1 VKVLGIGNAIVD
13 VICKVEEN
21 FLSENNLTK
30 SMMKLVDEVEFKK
43 LLSNLTIK
51 ETIAGGSVANSIV
64 GLSQLGNT
72 VSFIGKVSNDE
83 LGNKYEKSLTNEK
96 VKYCYQ
102 KKKESIPTGTCLILI
117 TPDSERTMCTFLGIA
132 GKVSDKDIDENA
144 VKNSELVF
152 LEGYLWDEGEPR
164 TAFNKAINISKKT
177 AISLSDRFC
186 VDRHKK
192 SFLDLVNNKLDI
204 TFANEQEILSLIDAK
219 SFDEVILFGKQLGK
233 LLVITRGEKGSIAI
247 QKNEVVQCDS
257 KKDLKIVDLTGA
269 GDLFAAGF
277 LHGHVNNLSIKE
289 SLEKALDKK
298 LKADEKIYY
307 LSPKGKLFDQ
317 KLAKELSKE
326 KTINLICGHFEGV
339 DQRVIDSRNIIELS
353 IGDFILSGGESA
365 AFVVIDAILR
375 LVPGVIGNNN
385 SIEEETFEN
394 GLLEYPQYT
403 KPQIWEK
410 KSVPDVLLSGD
421 HAKIKDWR
429 LSQSEAITRDRR
441 PDLWQK
447 YKKD

>member
-1 VKVLGIGNAIVD
+1 MKVLGIGNAIVD

-132 GKVSDKDIDENA
+132 GKISDKDIDENA
-144 VKNSELVF
+144 VKNSELIF
-152 LEGYLWDEGEPR
+152 LEGYLWDEGEPKK
-164 TAFNKAINISKKT
+164 AFDKAISISKKK
-177 AISLSDRFC
+177 AMSLSDQFC
-186 VDRHKK
+186 VERHKK
-192 SFLDLVNNKLDI
+192 SFFDLVNNKLDI
-204 TFANEQEILSLIDAK
+204 TLANEQEILSLIDAK
-219 SFDEVILFGKQLGK
+219 SFNEVISFGQQLGK

-247 QKNEVVQCDS
+247 QKNEVVECES
-257 KKDLKIVDLTGA
+257 KKNLKIVDLTGA

-277 LHGHVNNLSIKE
+277 LHGHINNLSIKK
-289 SLEKALDKK
+289 SLEKGT
-298 LKADEKIYY
+298 EMSSKII
-307 LSPKGKLFDQ
+307 Q
-317 KLAKELSKE
+317 K
-326 KTINLICGHFEGV
+326 
-339 DQRVIDSRNIIELS
+339 
-353 IGDFILSGGESA
+353 IGA
-365 AFVVIDAILR
+365 R
-375 LVPGVIGNNN
+375 LN
-385 SIEEETFEN
+385 
-394 GLLEYPQYT
+394 
-403 KPQIWEK
+403 
-410 KSVPDVLLSGD
+410 
-421 HAKIKDWR
+421 
-429 LSQSEAITRDRR
+429 
-441 PDLWQK
+441 
-447 YKKD
+447 